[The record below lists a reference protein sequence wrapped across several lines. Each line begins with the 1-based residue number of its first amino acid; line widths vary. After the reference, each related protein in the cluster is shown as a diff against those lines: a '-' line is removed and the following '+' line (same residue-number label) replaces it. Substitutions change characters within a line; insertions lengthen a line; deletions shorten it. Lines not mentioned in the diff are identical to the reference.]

1 MPVWSADRVVD
12 EELARRLLGQFH
24 ELEVHELRRF
34 AEGWDNSVWLVNERW
49 AFRFP
54 QRAISVPGLELE
66 LRVLPHLAGRLPL
79 PAPNP
84 VFVGRP
90 HGDHEWPFFGSE
102 LLPGR
107 ETCDAELDD
116 DARLAVALDVAAFLR
131 ALHAVEAAVELPVDV
146 NWRADMT
153 RRVPHARSQL
163 VEVERL
169 GLWRVPAAVKRV
181 FDEAERLPPPTEL
194 ALVHGDLHFRHV
206 LVADGA
212 ASGVIDWG
220 DTCRSDPAIDLQL
233 VWSFL
238 PPDSRGAFLDAY
250 GPVSEEQL
258 LRARVLAF
266 SLSAALAAY
275 GHVEGMPSVAD
286 EALAGLE
293 RAALSRW

>member
-1 MPVWSADRVVD
+1 VPVWSADAVVD
-12 EELARRLLGQFH
+12 EGLARRLLGQFP
-24 ELEVHELRRF
+24 ELEVRTLRRF
-34 AEGWDNSVWLVNERW
+34 AEGWDNAVWLVNERW

-54 QRAISVPGLELE
+54 QRAISIPGLELE
-66 LRVLPHLAGRLPL
+66 LLVLPHLAGRLPL

-90 HGDHEWPFFGSE
+90 EGDYPWPFFGGE

-116 DARLAVALDVAAFLR
+116 GARLAVALDVAGFLC
-131 ALHAVEAAVELPVDV
+131 ALHAIEVPVELPVDV

-153 RRVPHARSQL
+153 RRVPHARGQL
-163 VEVERL
+163 AEVERL
-169 GLWRVPAAVKRV
+169 GIWRVPPAVKRV
-181 FDEAERLPPPTEL
+181 LDEAERLPPPTEL

-238 PPDSRGAFLDAY
+238 PPESRGAFLDAY
-250 GPVSEEQL
+250 GSVSEEQL
-258 LRARVLAF
+258 LRARVLAL

-275 GHVEGMPSVAD
+275 GHVEGIATVAA
-286 EALAGLE
+286 EALAGLD
-293 RAALSRW
+293 RASLSG